1 MRAGVGRA
9 CAEVAHRILEEW
21 LLEVSLDI
29 FEQTIFVA
37 LAVPHFAKDFSI
49 LGYDALDCLVRAVRI
64 VRRLHRDLIGERVY
78 VLEGHLAVGEQLA
91 GEVIVQDKFSLAVAY
106 WDGELIPYVQA
117 RQPRRICCGNP
128 SGDHLGDMSV
138 DVVPEQGRRVLS
150 DHSKVAVRQQA
161 GFHQSLE
168 SIAYS

>member
-49 LGYDALDCLVRAVRI
+49 LGYDALDCIVRAVRI

-91 GEVIVQDKFSLAVAY
+91 GTIWEICLLMSFLNRVGESLVT
-106 WDGELIPYVQA
+106 IP
-117 RQPRRICCGNP
+117 RWP
-128 SGDHLGDMSV
+128 
-138 DVVPEQGRRVLS
+138 
-150 DHSKVAVRQQA
+150 
-161 GFHQSLE
+161 
-168 SIAYS
+168 

>member
-49 LGYDALDCLVRAVRI
+49 LGYDALDCIVRAVRI

-91 GEVIVQDKFSLAVAY
+91 GQGEFVVETLVVTIWEICLLMSFLNRVGESLVT
-106 WDGELIPYVQA
+106 IP
-117 RQPRRICCGNP
+117 RWP
-128 SGDHLGDMSV
+128 
-138 DVVPEQGRRVLS
+138 
-150 DHSKVAVRQQA
+150 
-161 GFHQSLE
+161 
-168 SIAYS
+168 